1 MTNIFA
7 AILVL
12 GLLIF
17 VHELGHFLA
26 AKRLGVGVLKFSL
39 GFGPVIF
46 SRRVGETEYCLSAI
60 PLGGFVKMVGE
71 AEDPITSSDGEEE
84 VVAEAPEFDPE
95 ESFATNPAWAQAIIV
110 GAGPAFN
117 LLFAWLLY
125 SILFATGIPVLTAA
139 IGDVK
144 EDMPAARAGLAPGD
158 EIVAIDGRPIDRWAQ
173 LSDGIKDGGGSPI
186 ELTFVREGRESTV
199 ELMPEEIE
207 GTSIFG
213 EPVPTWV
220 IGVGPSGAV
229 FTERSNPIVALGQG
243 FMRTVEFVE
252 LTILSIV
259 KLFQRVVPA
268 SSLGGPIMIMKI
280 AGDQADEGLRA
291 VLAFMAILSINL
303 GILNLLPIPI
313 LDGGHLMFL
322 AIEKVIGHPLTMRTR
337 ELAMQV
343 GMFLLISLMG
353 FALFNDI
360 HRLVVG

>member
-1 MTNIFA
+1 MTNVFA

-71 AEDPITSSDGEEE
+71 AEDPITSSDGEEGD
-84 VVAEAPEFDPE
+84 EAGLEFDPD
-95 ESFATNPAWAQAIIV
+95 ESFATKPPWAQAIIV

-125 SILFATGIPVLTAA
+125 SILFATGIPVLTSA

-158 EIVAIDGRPIDRWAQ
+158 EIVALDGRPIDRWVQ
-173 LSDGIKDGGGSPI
+173 LSDGIKDGEGGPI
-186 ELTFVREGRESTV
+186 ELTFVREGRERTV
-199 ELMPEEIE
+199 ELTPEKIE

-252 LTILSIV
+252 LTVLSIV

-280 AGDQADEGLRA
+280 AGDQADEGVRA
-291 VLAFMAILSINL
+291 LLAFMAILSINL